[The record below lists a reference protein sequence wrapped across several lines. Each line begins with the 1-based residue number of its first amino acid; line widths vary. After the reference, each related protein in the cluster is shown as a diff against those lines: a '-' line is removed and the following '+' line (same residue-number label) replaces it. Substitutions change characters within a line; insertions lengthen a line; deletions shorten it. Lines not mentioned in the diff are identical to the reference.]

1 VVATHRQ
8 TGADITIVTHSIE
21 EKDAGRRGLL
31 RVNPDTGA
39 EN

>member
-1 VVATHRQ
+1 MVATHRQ